1 MKDVNVFLAGT
12 YEGCEV
18 YYNRKIRC
26 LAINSAVSLC
36 KEDIASYTV
45 IDETTKEEISVFDG
59 IQGEMFFGDMGF
71 PYGSGVKTKEY
82 LISIEWKFGRKSL
95 LCLDQDYYKKFVASQ
110 F

>member
-1 MKDVNVFLAGT
+1 MKDVNSFLAGA
-12 YEGCEV
+12 YEGRGV
-18 YYNRKIRC
+18 YYDRKRRC
-26 LAINSAVSLC
+26 LVINSVTPLS

-45 IDETTKEEISVFDG
+45 IDETTKEEISIFDIGYPYGCG
-59 IQGEMFFGDMGF
+59 IQ
-71 PYGSGVKTKEY
+71 TKEY